1 MSTYVAAGIVPVG
14 KRYPQ
19 RIGTMLVWIGQL
31 THTASYATGGDT
43 LTAKSLGFNTS
54 IDGGIVM
61 PTGANTFAV
70 LPQTT
75 GDAKLLATVQATAA
89 QLANATNLSATSSF
103 AIIVGH

>member
-1 MSTYVAAGIVPVG
+1 MSTYVAAGIVPTT

-19 RIGTMLVWIGQL
+19 RIGTMLMWFGTL

-43 LTAKSLGFNTS
+43 LTAKSLGMNV
-54 IDGGIVM
+54 IDAGIVM

-70 LPQTT
+70 LAQTDGT
-75 GDAKLLATVQATAA
+75 AKLLATVQATAA
-89 QLANATNLSATSSF
+89 QVANATNLSASSSF